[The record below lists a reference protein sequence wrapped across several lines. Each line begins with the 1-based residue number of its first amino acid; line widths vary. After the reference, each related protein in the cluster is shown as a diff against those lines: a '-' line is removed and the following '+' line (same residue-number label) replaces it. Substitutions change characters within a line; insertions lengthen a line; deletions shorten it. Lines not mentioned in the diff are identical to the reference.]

1 MKKAIFSLGVA
12 MILTI
17 PTYAQPFTQLFR
29 QAIESGMFS
38 GQAVILKD
46 GAVFYGK
53 QNGFSENSTKRP
65 LTANTLYNT
74 NYLTKQFTE
83 EIIRQLIS
91 EGKLDELASV
101 DHFVNIFPPE
111 TGKAITV
118 AQLLTMRSGLG
129 DYEHSP
135 DYAKIRKT
143 DFKLNDL
150 LQIISWQP
158 LLFNPGTGEAYSN
171 SAYVVLGAVIEK
183 ITGQSYGDAVRTRI
197 GAPLGMTSIAY
208 TRAEK
213 LAATNRAYGQIVHP
227 DGTKTNVDDIENGH
241 PDEGVYATLDDML
254 KFVEAKRKQLL
265 PSHYSYPLT
274 MHMTGRLPTWTSAIG
289 YTEDGYSY
297 VILCNMGES
306 ADRLAPRVIS
316 VMKDGT
322 YQPFTPPTQLTL
334 YKWITGNGMPYV
346 EQNVRSLCEQEG
358 RKFDADFLNANGD
371 IFMQSK
377 QTGFGIALFKLNVK
391 LFPTSAIA
399 YEYLGN
405 AYTQIGDKVNAEINY
420 KKVMELDPKN
430 GRVKDILSVK

>member
-101 DHFVNIFPPE
+101 DKFVNIFPPE

-183 ITGQSYGDAVRTRI
+183 ITGQPYGDAVRTRI
-197 GAPLGMTSIAY
+197 GTPLGMTSIAY

-213 LAATNRAYGQIVHP
+213 LAATNRAYGQIVNP

-241 PDEGVYATLDDML
+241 PDEGVYITLDDML

-322 YQPFTPPTQLTL
+322 YKPFTPPTQLTL

-405 AYTQIGDKVNAEINY
+405 AYTQIGDKANAEINY

-430 GRVKDILSVK
+430 GRVKDILSAK

>member
-1 MKKAIFSLGVA
+1 MKKAMYLLGVA
-12 MILTI
+12 ILLTI

-46 GAVFYGK
+46 GAVIYGK
-53 QNGFSENSTKRP
+53 QNGFSENSSKRP

-91 EGKLDELASV
+91 EGKLDELSSV
-101 DHFVNIFPPE
+101 DQFVNIFPPS

-118 AQLLTMRSGLG
+118 AQLLTKRSGLG
-129 DYEHSP
+129 DYEQSP

-150 LQIISWQP
+150 LHIISWQP

-171 SAYVVLGAVIEK
+171 SAYIVLGAVIEK
-183 ITGQSYGDAVRTRI
+183 ITGQSFGDAVRTRI
-197 GAPLGMTSIAY
+197 ATPLGMTNIAY
-208 TRAEK
+208 TKAEK
-213 LAATNRAYGQIVHP
+213 LAATTRAYGQIVNP

-241 PDEGVYATLDDML
+241 PDEGIYTTLDDML
-254 KFVEAKRKQLL
+254 KFVEAKRKQQL
-265 PSHYSYPLT
+265 PSHYSYPLS
-274 MHMTGRLPTWTSAIG
+274 MDLTGSLPAWTSAIG

-306 ADRLAPRVIS
+306 AVRLAPRVLS
-316 VMKDGT
+316 VMKEGT

-346 EQNVRSLCEQEG
+346 EQHVRELCESNG
-358 RKFDADFLNANGD
+358 KKFDADFLNANGD
-371 IFMQSK
+371 IFMQAK

-391 LFPTSAIA
+391 LFPATAAA

-405 AYTQIGDKVNAEINY
+405 AYMQIGDKANAEINY
-420 KKVMELDPKN
+420 KKVLELDPKN
-430 GRVKDILSVK
+430 DRVKDLLNGK

>member
-1 MKKAIFSLGVA
+1 MKKAMYLLGLA

-38 GQAVILKD
+38 GQAAILKD
-46 GAVFYGK
+46 GAVFYSK

-74 NYLTKQFTE
+74 SYLTKQFTE
-83 EIIRQLIS
+83 EIIRQLIN
-91 EGKLDELASV
+91 EGDLDELSSV
-101 DHFVNIFPPE
+101 DQFVDIFPPK

-118 AQLLTMRSGLG
+118 AQLLTKRSGLG

-143 DFKLNDL
+143 DFKLHDL

-158 LLFNPGTGEAYSN
+158 LLFDPGTGEAYSN

-183 ITGQSYGDAVRTRI
+183 ITGQSFGDAVRTRI
-197 GAPLGMTSIAY
+197 GVPLGMTSIAY
-208 TRAEK
+208 TKAEK
-213 LAATNRAYGQIVHP
+213 LAATNRAYGQIVNP
-227 DGTKTNVDDIENGH
+227 DGTRTNVDDIENGH
-241 PDEGVYATLDDML
+241 PDEGIYTTLDDML
-254 KFVEAKRKQLL
+254 KFVEAKRKQQL
-265 PSHYSYPLT
+265 PSHYNYPLN
-274 MHMTGRLPTWTSAIG
+274 MDMTAGLPSWTSAMG

-306 ADRLAPRVIS
+306 AERLAPRVLS

-322 YQPFTPPTQLTL
+322 YKPFTPPTQMTL
-334 YKWITGNGMPYV
+334 YKWITANGMPYV
-346 EQNVRSLCEQEG
+346 EQHVRELCEAEG
-358 RKFDADFLNANGD
+358 RKFDAGFLNANGD
-371 IFMQSK
+371 IFMQAK
-377 QTGFGIALFKLNVK
+377 QTGFGIALFKLNIK
-391 LFPTSAIA
+391 LFPSSAAA
-399 YEYLGN
+399 YESLGN
-405 AYTQIGDKVNAEINY
+405 AYMQMGDKTNAEINY

-430 GRVKDILSVK
+430 GRVKDILSAK

>member
-1 MKKAIFSLGVA
+1 MKKAMYLLGVA
-12 MILTI
+12 IILTI

-46 GAVFYGK
+46 GAVVYGK
-53 QNGFSENSTKRP
+53 QNGFSENSSKRP

-91 EGKLDELASV
+91 EGKLDELSSV
-101 DHFVNIFPPE
+101 DQFVNIFPPS

-183 ITGQSYGDAVRTRI
+183 ITGQSFGEAVRTRI
-197 GAPLGMTSIAY
+197 ATPLGMTNIAY
-208 TRAEK
+208 TKAEK
-213 LAATNRAYGQIVHP
+213 LAATTRAYGQIVNP

-241 PDEGVYATLDDML
+241 PDEGIYTTLDDML
-254 KFVEAKRKQLL
+254 KFVEAKRKQQL
-265 PSHYSYPLT
+265 PSHYSYPLS
-274 MHMTGRLPTWTSAIG
+274 MELTGSLPAWTSAIG

-306 ADRLAPRVIS
+306 AERLAPRVLS

-322 YQPFTPPTQLTL
+322 YSPFTPPTQLTL
-334 YKWITGNGMPYV
+334 YKWITSNGMPYV
-346 EQNVRSLCEQEG
+346 EQHVRELCESNG
-358 RKFDADFLNANGD
+358 KKFDANFLNANGD
-371 IFMQSK
+371 IFMQAK

-391 LFPTSAIA
+391 LFPAAAVA

-405 AYTQIGDKVNAEINY
+405 AYMQIGDKANAEINY

-430 GRVKDILSVK
+430 GRVKDLLNAK

>member
-1 MKKAIFSLGVA
+1 MKKAMYLLGVA

-38 GQAVILKD
+38 GQAAILKD
-46 GAVFYGK
+46 GAVFYSK
-53 QNGFSENSTKRP
+53 QNGFSENSSKRP

-74 NYLTKQFTE
+74 SYLTKQFTE
-83 EIIRQLIS
+83 EIIRQLIA
-91 EGKLDELASV
+91 EGDLDELSSV
-101 DHFVNIFPPE
+101 DQFVDIFPPK

-118 AQLLTMRSGLG
+118 AQLLTKRSGLG

-143 DFKLNDL
+143 DFKLHDL

-158 LLFNPGTGEAYSN
+158 LLFDPGTGEAYSN

-183 ITGQSYGDAVRTRI
+183 VTGQSFGDAVRTRI
-197 GAPLGMTSIAY
+197 GTPLGMTSIAY

-213 LAATNRAYGQIVHP
+213 LAATNRAYGQLLNP

-241 PDEGVYATLDDML
+241 PDEGIYTTLDDML
-254 KFVEAKRKQLL
+254 KFVEAKRKQQL
-265 PSHYSYPLT
+265 PSHYNYPLNFEL
-274 MHMTGRLPTWTSAIG
+274 TGSLPAWTSAIG

-297 VILCNMGES
+297 VILCNLGES
-306 ADRLAPRVIS
+306 ANRIAPRVLS
-316 VMKDGT
+316 VMKEGT
-322 YQPFTPPTQLTL
+322 YKPFTPPAQLTL

-346 EQNVRSLCEQEG
+346 EQHVKELCESEG
-358 RKFDADFLNANGD
+358 KKFDAGFLNANGD
-371 IFMQSK
+371 IFMQAK
-377 QTGFGIALFKLNVK
+377 QTGFGIALFKLNIK
-391 LFPTSAIA
+391 LFPGSAAA
-399 YEYLGN
+399 YECLGN
-405 AYTQIGDKVNAEINY
+405 AYMQIGDRANAEVNY

-430 GRVKDILSVK
+430 GRVKDILSAK